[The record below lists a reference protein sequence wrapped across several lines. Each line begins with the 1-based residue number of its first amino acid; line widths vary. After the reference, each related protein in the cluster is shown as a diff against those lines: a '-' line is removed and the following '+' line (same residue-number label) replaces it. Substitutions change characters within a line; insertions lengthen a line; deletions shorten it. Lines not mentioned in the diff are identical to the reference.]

1 MSMKKTKNSP
11 RYVIRCGERYVYSR
25 FFCVF
30 DINMARSFST
40 IGSARAYALKY
51 LDKES
56 FVIEEKPKL

>member
-1 MSMKKTKNSP
+1 MSMKDNEKKP
-11 RYVIRCGERYVYSR
+11 RYVIRCGERYLYSR

-51 LDKES
+51 LDKDS
-56 FVIEEKPKL
+56 FVIEEKK